1 MFKKFIIL
9 ALCSIS
15 VYNVHGQGIFNHAI
29 GLSLYGYDGVPGL
42 MYSPRWN
49 IKKWNENST
58 LSIGTHFGINY
69 GIMSDGGIIVR
80 DIPIMLELNLG
91 HGSHSKN
98 EKNSGQFIGLGYG
111 FSEIDGIGTS
121 EGIVFN
127 AGLRQNLNGHS
138 FGLRVSYLLPVRPTS
153 SEIASIGLFYTFK
166 HDTFSGIKE
175 PAEKVETIKPIYRKR
190 SLLETVLGL

>member
-15 VYNVHGQGIFNHAI
+15 VYNVRGQAIFNHAI

-69 GIMSDGGIIVR
+69 GIYGGGVYVR

-111 FSEIDGIGTS
+111 FSELDEIGTS

-127 AGLRQNLNGHS
+127 AGLRQNLDGQS
-138 FGLRVSYLLPVRPTS
+138 LGIRVSYLLSLRP
-153 SEIASIGLFYTFK
+153 IGRDIVSIGLFYTFK

-175 PAEKVETIKPIYRKR
+175 TTEKVETVKPMYRKR